1 MPPFPLD
8 IVTTRQFERDL
19 KLARKRGKNLEKLW
33 SVVERLQSGLPIDPR
48 NRPHRLSGDWAP
60 HWECHVEADW
70 LLIWLVSEEELVLT
84 RTGTHA
90 DLFD

>member
-1 MPPFPLD
+1 MPSFPLD
-8 IVTTRQFERDL
+8 VVTTRQFERDL

-33 SVVERLQSGLPIDPR
+33 SVVERLQSGKSLDSR
-48 NRPHRLSGDWAP
+48 NRLHRLSGDWTP
-60 HWECHVEADW
+60 HWECHVEPDW
-70 LLIWLVSEEELVLT
+70 LLIWLASEDELVLT

>member
-1 MPPFPLD
+1 MPSFPLD

-19 KLARKRGKNLEKLW
+19 KLARKRGKSLEKLW
-33 SVVERLQSGLPIDPR
+33 FVVEKLQAGQPLEHR
-48 NRPHRLSGDWAP
+48 NRLHRLSGDWAP
-60 HWECHVEADW
+60 HWECHIEPDW
-70 LLIWLVSEEELVLT
+70 LLIWLAREEELVLT